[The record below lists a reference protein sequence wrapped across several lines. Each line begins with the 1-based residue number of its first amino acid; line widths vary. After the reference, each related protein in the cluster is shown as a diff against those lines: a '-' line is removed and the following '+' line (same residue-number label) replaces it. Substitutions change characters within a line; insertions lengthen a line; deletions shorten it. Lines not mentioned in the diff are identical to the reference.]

1 MHNTDWKRLHQFLI
15 LGSETSFYLAG
26 EARSGFDES
35 PSLTSGLRE
44 DGQRVVALI
53 QDVAR
58 ANRAPY
64 AEPALFALATAAS
77 PRRAAPDVNSAALA
91 AMPVVVRKASDLCSF
106 VAFARRGRGWGRGLR
121 TAIARWYLE
130 QPVGELACGIMRVRE
145 QNGWAHR
152 DLLRMAHPK
161 PTNPLQNAL
170 FQWAV
175 EGELGHLAPS
185 NIANTEL
192 RPVYAH
198 ERAREAADER
208 EVLQL
213 IEHYRM
219 TDETMPAEWKKSGAV
234 WEALLEYMPYPSV
247 LRNLDIMAEAGLF
260 SVESPATALAVARLL
275 DRRRIQESRINPV
288 AIALK
293 RIAYCAR
300 ADTSP
305 MVIDALSTAERI
317 AMDQVSAGRTPVHIV
332 EGPGGSEISKVLAAQ
347 FRRMFRETGPEAEL
361 WILINQTD
369 APEDRRAA
377 IILEQPDGRFEPR
390 TDCLLVHG
398 IDASVAGV
406 AADFLRAG

>member
-15 LGSETSFYLAG
+15 LGSETSFYHAG
-26 EARSGFDES
+26 EARSGFEES

-53 QDVAR
+53 ENVAR

-77 PRRAAPDVNSAALA
+77 PRRATPDVNSAALA

-130 QPVGELACGIMRVRE
+130 QPVGELACGILRARE

-152 DLLRMAHPK
+152 DLLRMSHPK
-161 PTNPLQNAL
+161 PKNPLQNAL

-175 EGELGHLAPS
+175 EGELGHLAPL

-219 TDETMPAEWKKSGAV
+219 TDETVPAEWKKSAAV
-234 WEALLEYMPYPSV
+234 WEALLEYMPYPAV
-247 LRNLDIMAEAGLF
+247 LRNLDIMAAAGLF

-293 RIAYCAR
+293 RIAYGGRSDA
-300 ADTSP
+300 SP
-305 MVIDALSTAERI
+305 MVFDALATAERI
-317 AMDQVSAGRTPVHIV
+317 AMDQVPAGRMQVHIV
-332 EGPGGSEISKVLAAQ
+332 EGAGGSEISRVLAAE
-347 FRRMFRETGPEAEL
+347 FRRMFRDTGPEAEL
-361 WILINQTD
+361 WILMNQTD
-369 APEDRRAA
+369 APEGRRAVV
-377 IILEQPDGRFEPR
+377 ILEQNGAGLEPR

-398 IDASVAGV
+398 IDASVPGV
-406 AADFLRAG
+406 VADFLRTG